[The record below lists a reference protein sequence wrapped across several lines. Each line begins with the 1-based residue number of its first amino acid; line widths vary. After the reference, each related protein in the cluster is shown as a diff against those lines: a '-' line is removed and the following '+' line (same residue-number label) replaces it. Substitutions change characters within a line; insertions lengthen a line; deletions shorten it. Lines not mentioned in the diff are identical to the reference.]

1 MASSPPAHE
10 LSGATASGTRDTVLV
25 VDDDPLSLDL
35 AAAILENEDF
45 RVEIAGDGER
55 AWQGLAAN
63 PGRVLA
69 VVLDRQMPG
78 LSGLDVLIRMK
89 QTPACRDIPVVFLS
103 GLASSAEVARGI
115 AAGAFYYVT
124 KPYEPAILRSVV
136 RSAVNDFRQRLRLR
150 SDLESTANAIS
161 LLEAGVFHCRTPD
174 EAQALAELLSK
185 LCPQPEAVVTGLWE
199 LLLNAIEHGNLGL
212 GYAEKTAGLA
222 AGNWQAEIAHR
233 LGLPAYA
240 RKVVVVKVERRPDA
254 IVFRITD
261 QGDGFDPTSYLD
273 FDPERVVHAH
283 GRGIAMARLMSFQS
297 LSYNAKGNAVE
308 ATVAR

>member
-1 MASSPPAHE
+1 MTPRPSAQESISAH
-10 LSGATASGTRDTVLV
+10 AVVPRDTVLI

-45 RVEIAGDGER
+45 RVEILGDGNAAWARLNACPER
-55 AWQGLAAN
+55 L
-63 PGRVLA
+63 LA
-69 VVLDRQMPG
+69 VVLDRQMPA
-78 LSGLDVLIRMK
+78 LSGLDLLIRMK

-103 GLASSAEVARGI
+103 GLASSVEVARGI

-124 KPYEPAILRSVV
+124 KPYEPPILRSVV

-150 SDLESTANAIS
+150 SDLESTANAIA
-161 LLEAGVFHCRTPD
+161 LLEAGVFHCRTIE

-185 LCPQPEAVVTGLWE
+185 LCPQPDAVVTGLWE

-212 GYAEKTAGLA
+212 TYADKTAALA
-222 AGNWQAEIAHR
+222 AGNWQEEIARR
-233 LGLPAYA
+233 LSLPEHS

-254 IVFRITD
+254 IAFRITD
-261 QGDGFDPTSYLD
+261 QGAGFNPAPYLD

-297 LSYNAKGNAVE
+297 VTYSAKGNAVE
-308 ATVAR
+308 AIVAR

>member
-1 MASSPPAHE
+1 MTALPTAQETAGS
-10 LSGATASGTRDTVLV
+10 TASLTRDTVLV

-45 RVEIAGDGER
+45 RVQIHHDAESAWARLVAHPER
-55 AWQGLAAN
+55 L
-63 PGRVLA
+63 LA

-78 LSGLDVLIRMK
+78 LSGMDLLIRMK

-103 GLASSAEVARGI
+103 GLASSVEVARGI

-124 KPYEPAILRSVV
+124 KPYEPPILRSVV

-150 SDLESTANAIS
+150 SDLESTANAIA
-161 LLEAGVFHCRTPD
+161 LLEAGVFQCRTPD
-174 EAQALAELLSK
+174 EAQALAELISK
-185 LCPQPEAVVTGLWE
+185 ICPRPESVVTGLWE

-212 GYAEKTAGLA
+212 SYADKTAALA
-222 AGNWQAEIAHR
+222 AGNWQEEIARR
-233 LGLPAYA
+233 LSLPEYM
-240 RKVVVVKVERRPDA
+240 RKLVVVKVERRPDA

-261 QGDGFDPTSYLD
+261 QGAGFNPAPYLD

-297 LSYNAKGNAVE
+297 VTYSAKGNSVE
-308 ATVAR
+308 AVVAR

>member
-1 MASSPPAHE
+1 MLPSPSTHDLTAVP
-10 LSGATASGTRDTVLV
+10 ASGKRDTVLV
-25 VDDDPLSLDL
+25 VDDDALSLDL
-35 AAAILENEDF
+35 AAAILENDDF
-45 RVEIAGDGER
+45 QIAIADDGEG
-55 AWQGLAAN
+55 AWRRLMAD
-63 PGRVLA
+63 PGRLLA

-150 SDLESTANAIS
+150 SDLESTANAIGM
-161 LLEAGVFHCRTPD
+161 LEAGVFHCRTPD

-212 GYAEKTAGLA
+212 GYTDKTELLA
-222 AGNWQAEIAHR
+222 AGSWQTEISRR
-233 LGLPAYA
+233 LALPAFA
-240 RKVVVVKVERRPDA
+240 GKVAVVKVERRPDA

-261 QGDGFDPTSYLD
+261 QGEGFDPTPYLE

-297 LSYNAKGNAVE
+297 VLYNAKGNSVE